1 MIATFLI
8 TFLFKDRQ
16 ITQVTP
22 TLKRYTGITSETS
35 VSTYKPKGLQNPV
48 EKIRHGR
55 METYRENVL
64 GSILGLSQLQ

>member
-22 TLKRYTGITSETS
+22 TLKSYTEITSETS
-35 VSTYKPKGLQNPV
+35 VSTYKPKGFQNPV
-48 EKIRHGR
+48 KKFVLEEWKRIEK
-55 METYRENVL
+55 MCL
-64 GSILGLSQLQ
+64 DLF